1 MDVRSEQAFAGL
13 IDDLY
18 RRFGRLDAVLHGAG
32 IIEDRRFAAKEAE
45 SFARVFDTKADSA
58 FLLSRHLRPEG
69 LKWVVFF
76 ASVAGRFG
84 NHGQADYAAANETQ
98 ARLAQQMAAR
108 WPQTRVV
115 SIAWGPWSGAG
126 MAGEGVQAVLESQG
140 IIPIAVQDGRR
151 FFVDELSWG
160 RPSESEI
167 IAGHGPWGARPDL
180 LLASVF
186 EASVMLL
193 QERGSLR

>member
-1 MDVRSEQAFAGL
+1 
-13 IDDLY
+13 
-18 RRFGRLDAVLHGAG
+18 
-32 IIEDRRFAAKEAE
+32 
-45 SFARVFDTKADSA
+45 
-58 FLLSRHLRPEG
+58 
-69 LKWVVFF
+69 
-76 ASVAGRFG
+76 
-84 NHGQADYAAANETQ
+84 
-98 ARLAQQMAAR
+98 
-108 WPQTRVV
+108 
-115 SIAWGPWSGAG
+115 